1 MHFDDYED
9 EMNLRGYGLTWQ
21 DMDAMCKAGV
31 TQYCRP
37 GQAPAPAPIKM
48 TMDIVTPGDKVF
60 PIPPSVV
67 SPVAQMPSGFYERNQ
82 PTVSPSPTVTVQ
94 PEMIMP
100 MPQPIP
106 QAYDLEPESLVQRV
120 QSAESPMPGMGL
132 LVTAA
137 LALLMR

>member
-1 MHFDDYED
+1 MKLNGAIGVDSD
-9 EMNLRGYGLTWQ
+9 W
-21 DMDAMCKAGV
+21 MCNAGV

-37 GQAPAPAPIKM
+37 GQAPAPVKM

-100 MPQPIP
+100 MPAAMPTAGQ
-106 QAYDLEPESLVQRV
+106 LEPESLVQQL
-120 QSAESPMPGMGL
+120 QSAQPAPAGAGL
-132 LVTAA
+132 LVTLA
-137 LALLMR
+137 LAFLMR